1 MRLVFAAETLYTTRV
16 LIGRDGVG
24 HDPAVS
30 ETLREALAC
39 QGITLDRLPE
49 ESEAGRI
56 TPVASFTC
64 GGERYV
70 LCSEQPRRGCEDP
83 HFSARELEIARLI
96 SRGHTTRTVAA
107 VLEISPW
114 TVSTYVRRMF
124 AKLDV
129 ASRSALVAQLAAL
142 GLLEPE

>member
-1 MRLVFAAETLYTTRV
+1 MLSA
-16 LIGRDGVG
+16 RDGSTHEG
-24 HDPAVS
+24 GVS
-30 ETLREALAC
+30 EALRDALAC

-49 ESEAGRI
+49 DPESTRM
-56 TPVASFTC
+56 TPVARFTC
-64 GGERYV
+64 AGERYV
-70 LCSEQPRRGCEDP
+70 LCSEEPRRRADHP

-129 ASRSALVAQLAAL
+129 ASRSALVARLASL
-142 GLLEPE
+142 NLLDHA

>member
-1 MRLVFAAETLYTTRV
+1 MLS
-16 LIGRDGVG
+16 GRDGTTEEG
-24 HDPAVS
+24 AVS
-30 ETLREALAC
+30 STLRDAFAC
-39 QGITLDRLPE
+39 HGITLDSPFE
-49 ESEAGRI
+49 DSEAGRM
-56 TPVASFTC
+56 TPVARLTC
-64 GGERYV
+64 AGERYV
-70 LCSEQPRRGCEDP
+70 LCSEGPRAADTAP

-142 GLLEPE
+142 GLLDPV

>member
-1 MRLVFAAETLYTTRV
+1 M
-16 LIGRDGVG
+16 
-24 HDPAVS
+24 
-30 ETLREALAC
+30 
-39 QGITLDRLPE
+39 
-49 ESEAGRI
+49 
-56 TPVASFTC
+56 TPVASFTYA
-64 GGERYV
+64 GDRYV
-70 LCSEQPRRGCEDP
+70 LCSEEPRRLVTKP

-114 TVSTYVRRMF
+114 TVNTYVRRMF

-142 GLLEPE
+142 GLLDRT

>member
-1 MRLVFAAETLYTTRV
+1 M
-16 LIGRDGVG
+16 
-24 HDPAVS
+24 S
-30 ETLREALAC
+30 ETLRDALAR
-39 QGITLDRLPE
+39 QGITLDLVTE
-49 ESEAGRI
+49 DESDANKI

-70 LCSEQPRRGCEDP
+70 LCCEEPRRLREEP
-83 HFSARELEIARLI
+83 RFSARELEIARLI

-129 ASRSALVAQLAAL
+129 ASRSALVAQLASL
-142 GLLEPE
+142 GLLDSG